1 MYKMI
6 DLTLTEMTD
15 IDGENLKI
23 PEFLPEE
30 ITVNLW

>member
-15 IDGENLKI
+15 KDGEKI